1 MRLFRKK
8 KKETPRKSKPAS
20 IYYSPA
26 AEEAAVPRT
35 PQERALADF
44 AAATP
49 VQTPP
54 TLRTPVQIPSSRNGE
69 LDGADLRDTLARAT
83 IDPEAKRRLEALLDR
98 LEAAERA
105 VVKTP
110 VRRQVSWDPATV
122 ERPPI
127 VKDESWRSLQRTPST
142 PTTPSKHLLLAFG
155 LDDAANSPTAKRRR
169 RGYLFAVGAVVF
181 ACVFAGAAPALSRES
196 RRRAALRKP
205 PEPVAPLAKDTVAV
219 IRAACLTKE
228 QPLAKVDCAA
238 RLTVARLRKH
248 IVKLAVLVVMG
259 FSPLPFLLSFV

>member
-8 KKETPRKSKPAS
+8 KKETPRKAKPAS

-26 AEEAAVPRT
+26 AASEEAAIVPRT

-44 AAATP
+44 AQESP
-49 VQTPP
+49 LETPP
-54 TLRTPVQIPSSRNGE
+54 TLRTPVRMPNGGTN

-83 IDPEAKRRLEALLDR
+83 IDPEARRRLEALLDR

-122 ERPPI
+122 ERPPV
-127 VKDESWRSLQRTPST
+127 VKDESWRSLQRAPST

-155 LDDAANSPTAKRRR
+155 LDDSTNSPTARRRR
-169 RGYLFAVGAVVF
+169 RGYLFAAGAVAF
-181 ACVFAGAAPALSRES
+181 ACVFAGAAPAKTHATATAP
-196 RRRAALRKP
+196 AATR
-205 PEPVAPLAKDTVAV
+205 
-219 IRAACLTKE
+219 
-228 QPLAKVDCAA
+228 
-238 RLTVARLRKH
+238 
-248 IVKLAVLVVMG
+248 
-259 FSPLPFLLSFV
+259 